1 METAHAQT
9 PTLWPWACM
18 GGVHVEA
25 GGPSCLLGAGGGP
38 PSGVSGPPADPLG
51 ASELGAEPPLLGGFA
66 GVGGPLEGGAGG
78 LWGPPGK
85 PCKLR
90 GFG

>member
-1 METAHAQT
+1 
-9 PTLWPWACM
+9 M
-18 GGVHVEA
+18 GGVQVEA

-38 PSGVSGPPADPLG
+38 APPSGALLSGPDDPLG
-51 ASELGAEPPLLGGFA
+51 ASEVGVGAPLLGGFA